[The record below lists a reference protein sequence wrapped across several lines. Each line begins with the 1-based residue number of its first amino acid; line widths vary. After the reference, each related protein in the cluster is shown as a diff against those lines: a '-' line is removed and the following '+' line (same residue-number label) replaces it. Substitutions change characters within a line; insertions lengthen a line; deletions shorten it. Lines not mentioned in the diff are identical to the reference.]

1 MIPTL
6 MISTWTMSHQPETD
20 QVEGRSQLTME
31 EVTAT
36 LYKVSSQNN
45 ISVFMVISDGCVP
58 GIILI
63 STTLQHSC
71 YRQLQHMILS
81 HVP

>member
-1 MIPTL
+1 
-6 MISTWTMSHQPETD
+6 
-20 QVEGRSQLTME
+20 ME
-31 EVTAT
+31 EVAATVTVT